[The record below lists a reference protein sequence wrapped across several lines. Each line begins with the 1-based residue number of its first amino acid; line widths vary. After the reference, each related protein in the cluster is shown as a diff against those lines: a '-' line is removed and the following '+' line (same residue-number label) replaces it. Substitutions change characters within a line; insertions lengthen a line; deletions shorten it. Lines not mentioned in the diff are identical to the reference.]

1 MQNILLDMLRV
12 CKKRHHAKENG
23 KKVVANILLYF
34 KSDNIGIVIR
44 MSLPSMFIYMLNQAL
59 VAETGCRQRKSIE
72 PKWSEDNNGRK
83 VILCSIDVWYYCHT
97 FAAIDGGWGS

>member
-1 MQNILLDMLRV
+1 MYV
-12 CKKRHHAKENG
+12 KKDITQKKTEE
-23 KKVVANILLYF
+23 KVVANILLYF

-72 PKWSEDNNGRK
+72 PR
-83 VILCSIDVWYYCHT
+83 
-97 FAAIDGGWGS
+97 

>member
-12 CKKRHHAKENG
+12 CKKKDITQKKTEE
-23 KKVVANILLYF
+23 KVVANILLYF

-72 PKWSEDNNGRK
+72 PR
-83 VILCSIDVWYYCHT
+83 
-97 FAAIDGGWGS
+97 